1 MLRDAKK
8 SCELFPTRV
17 IRTVETQ
24 RSFSSDLLFQAGLRL
39 LSGLTLKGHLK
50 QRLKPSTPLAKISY
64 PWVDLVVLIV
74 FLISNCQASQVL
86 LVVKI
91 MPHSAGDARDV
102 GSIPG
107 LGRSPGGQ
115 HGHLLQ
121 YSCLENHMDGGAW
134 QATVHKVAKSW
145 TQLK

>member
-24 RSFSSDLLFQAGLRL
+24 RSFSSDLLFQAGSRL

-64 PWVDLVVLIV
+64 PWVDLVVLIDELGGKV
-74 FLISNCQASQVL
+74 PEWRRNLRNQGPGSCREFPESPM
-86 LVVKI
+86 LV
-91 MPHSAGDARDV
+91 SR
-102 GSIPG
+102 
-107 LGRSPGGQ
+107 
-115 HGHLLQ
+115 
-121 YSCLENHMDGGAW
+121 N
-134 QATVHKVAKSW
+134 
-145 TQLK
+145 